1 VTGEEEVVEV
11 ADHGEHEVPE
21 DVKHGYSVKDECS

>member
-21 DVKHGYSVKDECS
+21 DVKPRLSLR